1 MQGLAE
7 NRSLTG
13 SIYADSFK
21 KQNKPNKT
29 KGKKKK
35 TKKMSS
41 IAWLMF
47 ILLSASLFYSIFI
60 LERAK
65 WSNPKEL
72 SEQTLEHSGWWMIK
86 DPVLQLD
93 SWSSFRR
100 ETNVIRMNMA
110 ART

>member
-1 MQGLAE
+1 MPIHLKTKTNPTKPKE
-7 NRSLTG
+7 K
-13 SIYADSFK
+13 K
-21 KQNKPNKT
+21 KQTNP
-29 KGKKKK
+29 
-35 TKKMSS
+35 KKMSS
-41 IAWLMF
+41 IAWLMS
-47 ILLSASLFYSIFI
+47 ILLCASLFYSIFI

-72 SEQTLEHSGWWMIK
+72 SEQTLEHGGWWMIK